1 MDETDPALD
10 PAHRP
15 RELDRVAAQLIGR
28 GGQTRGLLGVGHH
41 RFDLVKLTRKPCGQ
55 TVRQQAEGGV
65 ALTTVPASDLCPARG
80 LARVGAVARQRTSP
94 VGVIRTAI
102 EPCITPRP
110 GTNVLLA
117 GKPRFVA
124 KLHRPWP
131 GGVPPARANSS
142 LIPRGVET
150 TTAALVAPS
159 GEDVDASFGPGGVLW
174 SVWIRPGEAGA
185 SPPLAHTRRSRAHIL
200 TASATTIHDK
210 GNGTGSDRFSDCFVI
225 PGNSSTE
232 QTGELPWGF
241 HETKRETTPGHQQP
255 RPTPA
260 RALCESEREH
270 VLDVLACPRF
280 VDRAPAEV
288 VATLLDEGQYLCSA
302 RTMYRILAANQ
313 PVRERRNQ
321 RDHPQYTK
329 PELVATGPNQTWSWD
344 ITKLLGPKKWTYFY
358 LYVVLDIFSRYALG
372 WMVADRENSALAGR
386 LIEQT
391 CHKQGVQP
399 QVLTLHSDRGA
410 PMTSKCTAQLLADL
424 GVTRSLSRPQVSDD
438 NPFSEA
444 QFKTLKYHP
453 DFPGRF
459 HDLTAAIAF
468 CRSFFPWYNT
478 EHRHAGIAMLTPD
491 DVHHH
496 RAHSVLQQ
504 RERTLQ
510 AAWTHHP
517 ERFVR
522 GVPQPDPLPQAVWI
536 NPPATTTTGETAQ

>member
-1 MDETDPALD
+1 M
-10 PAHRP
+10 
-15 RELDRVAAQLIGR
+15 AAQPLAVQVGVAPAC
-28 GGQTRGLLGVGHH
+28 QALGVS
-41 RFDLVKLTRKPCGQ
+41 RATFYR
-55 TVRQQAEGGV
+55 
-65 ALTTVPASDLCPARG
+65 
-80 LARVGAVARQRTSP
+80 RQRP
-94 VGVIRTAI
+94 
-102 EPCITPRP
+102 
-110 GTNVLLA
+110 
-117 GKPRFVA
+117 
-124 KLHRPWP
+124 
-131 GGVPPARANSS
+131 
-142 LIPRGVET
+142 
-150 TTAALVAPS
+150 
-159 GEDVDASFGPGGVLW
+159 
-174 SVWIRPGEAGA
+174 
-185 SPPLAHTRRSRAHIL
+185 
-200 TASATTIHDK
+200 
-210 GNGTGSDRFSDCFVI
+210 
-225 PGNSSTE
+225 
-232 QTGELPWGF
+232 
-241 HETKRETTPGHQQP
+241 TPGHQQP

-270 VLDVLACPRF
+270 VLNVLASPRF

-288 VATLLDEGQYLCSA
+288 AATLLDEGQYLCSE

-424 GVTRSLSRPQVSDD
+424 GITRSLSRPQVSDD

-453 DFPGRF
+453 GFPGRF
-459 HDLTAAIAF
+459 DDIHAAIAF

-478 EHRHAGIAMLTPD
+478 EHRHGGIAMLTPD
-491 DVHHH
+491 DVHHG
-496 RAHSVLQQ
+496 RAHTVLQQ
-504 RERTLQ
+504 REQTLRD
-510 AAWTHHP
+510 AWDHHP

-522 GVPQPDPLPQAVWI
+522 GIPTCRFPKRSGSTHLPHPHPQQERLLSKSQSPGRVGNWRAYGRVRWRFRCFRVGPQSGSHGHVSSPRSSNRACGFPAHGSRTRSCLRPREADRSRSKVSEPVFLP
-536 NPPATTTTGETAQ
+536 